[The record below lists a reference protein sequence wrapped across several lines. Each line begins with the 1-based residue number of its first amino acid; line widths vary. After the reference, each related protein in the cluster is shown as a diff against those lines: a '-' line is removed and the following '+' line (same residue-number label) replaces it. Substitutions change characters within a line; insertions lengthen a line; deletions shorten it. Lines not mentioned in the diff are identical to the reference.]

1 MSFLTFQE
9 LIVEYNRYRISEFPD
24 MEGSRHTL
32 KMVFRELQVKLCFC
46 GLRYAGRYVG
56 LAGMNSCLFIAGEL
70 SVTIQ
75 DAPCLSFVYLCYF
88 LSSLIIYLNVFRPF
102 MVPWQHGL
110 NFLLN
115 AVQGSWKW

>member
-56 LAGMNSCLFIAGEL
+56 VAGMNSCLCIAGEL
-70 SVTIQ
+70 SVAIQ
-75 DAPCLSFVYLCYF
+75 DAPCLSFVYCVTF
-88 LSSLIIYLNVFRPF
+88 YLVLLYILMFSGPL
-102 MVPWQHGL
+102 WSHG
-110 NFLLN
+110 NM
-115 AVQGSWKW
+115 A